1 MTAAS
6 REENLKNKERSTSD
20 EIVNRRD
27 ADSDN
32 NVIVDNHTCDT
43 KNCAKKRN
51 LSISTQIK
59 TTHNKSEIGLKQKK
73 CTMHRK
79 KTVKNKDVLPNIA
92 PLAEHIL
99 MKTF

>member
-1 MTAAS
+1 MS
-6 REENLKNKERSTSD
+6 GSSKRNLKNDEATSD
-20 EIVNRRD
+20 EVKNSKD
-27 ADSDN
+27 DDSN
-32 NVIVDNHTCDT
+32 TKVIVDSNSCN
-43 KNCAKKRN
+43 KNCVKKRN

-79 KTVKNKDVLPNIA
+79 KSVKNKDVIPNIA